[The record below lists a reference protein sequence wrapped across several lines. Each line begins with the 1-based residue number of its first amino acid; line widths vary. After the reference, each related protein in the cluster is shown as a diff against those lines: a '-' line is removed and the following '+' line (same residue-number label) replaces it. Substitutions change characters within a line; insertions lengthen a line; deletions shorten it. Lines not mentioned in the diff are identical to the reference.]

1 MQDVDNDEIR
11 GPCLVFFLI
20 QAIQRR
26 KRKYI
31 IVMRDIDHFHE
42 SSFLVR
48 YFVITARFLL
58 YGLVYT
64 AIYVV

>member
-42 SSFLVR
+42 SSFL
-48 YFVITARFLL
+48 ARFCHHC
-58 YGLVYT
+58 
-64 AIYVV
+64 